1 MWAEENPDKCWK
13 PYTVLHED
21 EGMEIRFK
29 EQGRRK
35 QRILSQTRSIPRQST
50 RSWELGKDMG
60 DYYTSMPNQW
70 MQAYPS
76 EKRNLIDFKNG
87 LIQGLEDDDLI
98 EQCWSFFV

>member
-50 RSWELGKDMG
+50 RRYGRLFYQHAESMDASISFREEELDRFQEWIN
-60 DYYTSMPNQW
+60 P
-70 MQAYPS
+70 
-76 EKRNLIDFKNG
+76 RIRR
-87 LIQGLEDDDLI
+87 
-98 EQCWSFFV
+98 